1 MNDFFLTD
9 QNLNRKMSRGNCVQL
24 LGQCNQSMYS
34 TCPGAQLS
42 SALLSAPA
50 KFPSSTENAGDALRS
65 LQSYNQPHDP
75 LPKTG
80 PIGDY
85 SSYQIKTSHWN
96 DGNSNATK
104 ISDWKD
110 GY

>member
-1 MNDFFLTD
+1 
-9 QNLNRKMSRGNCVQL
+9 MSRGNCVQL

-50 KFPSSTENAGDALRS
+50 KFSSNTSESPGDAMRF
-65 LQSYNQPHDP
+65 LQTYNQPHDP
-75 LPKTG
+75 PSSNK

-85 SSYQIKTSHWN
+85 SSYKIKVH
-96 DGNSNATK
+96 
-104 ISDWKD
+104 DWKD
-110 GY
+110 W